1 VRWWND
7 GRGGQGYLFLVLP
20 PFARRGILFVS
31 GLFRL
36 PYFPSR
42 LPVSSQQS
50 RKHTPRYSS
59 TYIKAKRQHLSHHDQ
74 SLISHPVVRSD
85 KRLNQPQCSS
95 SSRPSTNHHTDLR
108 QHDSRTS
115 SSSQPS
121 ALDLALRLFH
131 TRRPQRCICSISLA
145 ATHQGSED
153 PHRTKGRNTCSP
165 TITHRSLLFSS
176 SLIHQGLAPTSGRI
190 HIMFDPN

>member
-1 VRWWND
+1 
-7 GRGGQGYLFLVLP
+7 
-20 PFARRGILFVS
+20 
-31 GLFRL
+31 
-36 PYFPSR
+36 
-42 LPVSSQQS
+42 
-50 RKHTPRYSS
+50 
-59 TYIKAKRQHLSHHDQ
+59 
-74 SLISHPVVRSD
+74 ISHPVVRSD

-95 SSRPSTNHHTDLR
+95 SSRPSTNHHTDLS

-176 SLIHQGLAPTSGRI
+176 SL
-190 HIMFDPN
+190 

>member
-1 VRWWND
+1 
-7 GRGGQGYLFLVLP
+7 GGQGYLFLVLS

-95 SSRPSTNHHTDLR
+95 SSRPSTNHHTDLS

-115 SSSQPS
+115 SSSQPMFGVIELGLGEEWFGVS
-121 ALDLALRLFH
+121 RS
-131 TRRPQRCICSISLA
+131 TTA
-145 ATHQGSED
+145 ADKATY
-153 PHRTKGRNTCSP
+153 K
-165 TITHRSLLFSS
+165 RS
-176 SLIHQGLAPTSGRI
+176 
-190 HIMFDPN
+190 

>member
-1 VRWWND
+1 MMA
-7 GRGGQGYLFLVLP
+7 GGGQGYLFLVLS

-31 GLFRL
+31 GLFHL

-74 SLISHPVVRSD
+74 SLISHLVVRSD

-95 SSRPSTNHHTDLR
+95 SSRPSTNHRTYLS

-153 PHRTKGRNTCSP
+153 PHHVRSELITSSP
-165 TITHRSLLFSS
+165 DRMFGVIELSLGEEWFGVSRSTTAADKATYKRS
-176 SLIHQGLAPTSGRI
+176 
-190 HIMFDPN
+190 

>member
-1 VRWWND
+1 
-7 GRGGQGYLFLVLP
+7 GGQGYLFLVLS

-95 SSRPSTNHHTDLR
+95 SSRPSTNHHTDLS

-115 SSSQPS
+115 SSSQPAGPNIGS
-121 ALDLALRLFH
+121 H
-131 TRRPQRCICSISLA
+131 THYVRSELITSSPDRMFGVIELGLGEEWFGVSRSTTA
-145 ATHQGSED
+145 ADKATY
-153 PHRTKGRNTCSP
+153 K
-165 TITHRSLLFSS
+165 RS
-176 SLIHQGLAPTSGRI
+176 
-190 HIMFDPN
+190 

>member
-1 VRWWND
+1 
-7 GRGGQGYLFLVLP
+7 GGQGYLFLVLS

-74 SLISHPVVRSD
+74 SLISHLVSTIDKPSHISYSSRAGPNIGSHTHYVRSE
-85 KRLNQPQCSS
+85 LI
-95 SSRPSTNHHTDLR
+95 
-108 QHDSRTS
+108 TS
-115 SSSQPS
+115 SPDRMFGVIELGLGEEWFGVSRSTT
-121 ALDLALRLFH
+121 AADK
-131 TRRPQRCICSISLA
+131 
-145 ATHQGSED
+145 ATH
-153 PHRTKGRNTCSP
+153 K
-165 TITHRSLLFSS
+165 RS
-176 SLIHQGLAPTSGRI
+176 
-190 HIMFDPN
+190 